1 MSDIMRLAGLNSGYD
16 TEAMIEKM
24 MSTYQT
30 KIDNQNKKLTKL
42 SWKQDAYRD
51 ITSKLTEFKN
61 KYFDI
66 LKKDSYL
73 MSPNS
78 FKNFKTSI
86 TNKTNADK
94 TSGLSVTTTPSS
106 VEGNHTVKVTQTATA
121 TKLTGKS
128 LASRNFELDLSKA
141 ANYSDYTV
149 ENGERKYSFALDV
162 KVGDVTKAV
171 EFDVNIAQGADGK
184 INMDDF
190 AAAVETAMND
200 KLEEAFG
207 LTGKKDG
214 DSNVTGGLNA
224 DGKERF
230 LSVEKDSNGMIQFKV
245 GGNATVTITEKTGD
259 FGLSRPSE
267 RVAIAAQSAVTGT
280 NTVSVTAGGVT
291 KNVSFEGVSETYFD
305 SRENAGNGS
314 ILAEY
319 NELKLAAYKKAN
331 EGRNPT
337 AEQLES
343 FSYSSVQAAKDKNS
357 KALESA
363 LNKAFSSDGV
373 GFVIDSK
380 GYLNGSEEFS
390 ITSVAGGTLGIRKAS
405 ASNKIATGN
414 SLRDLGIAGKDETV
428 KFKINGKEISVA
440 SSASVTDLVK
450 AVNSSGAG
458 VTMNYSNLD
467 GRFTV
472 TANDMGNGG
481 DVEIEANKFTA
492 ALGLAENETTAMQAE
507 IGRNAIFE
515 LDGIEIY
522 HNNNSYTFDGTTVN
536 FEDAEIG
543 SEYSVGISKSYDDV
557 KKTIKDFVK
566 DYNQLIDD
574 VYKYVGTAPKRDNK
588 NNLYEPL
595 TDDEREAMSEDEIEK
610 WEKAAKQGILYNDST
625 VSGIMSNIR
634 MVLYNSV
641 DSSDG
646 KKFGLYNMGIKT
658 MAYKE
663 DAHGKLEI
671 DEEAFDKAFTEHAD
685 DIMNLFTDPD
695 KGIMKQVNNVID
707 NATRSTGKVKG
718 SLVRKAGLETGT
730 SAKDNEI
737 YRQMEQI
744 TKRIET
750 LQDRYETK
758 EDYWWKV
765 FTNLE
770 KMMSNMNSQSSYLAN
785 YFGGT
790 GNYQ

>member
-1 MSDIMRLAGLNSGYD
+1 MSDIMRLAGINSGYD
-16 TEAMIEKM
+16 SEAMIEKM
-24 MSTYQT
+24 MSSYQT

-51 ITSKLTEFKN
+51 ITTKLTEFKS

-66 LKKDSYL
+66 LKKDTYL

-78 FKNFKTSI
+78 FNKFKTTI

-94 TSGLSVTTTPSS
+94 ISGLSVTTSSSS
-106 VEGNHTVKVTQTATA
+106 VEGSHSIKVTQTATA
-121 TKLTGKS
+121 TTLKGKS
-128 LASRNFELDLSKA
+128 LTSQNFELDLEKA

-149 ENGERKYSFALDV
+149 ADGKRNYTLALDV
-162 KVGDVTKAV
+162 KVGNVSKAI
-171 EFDVNIAQGADGK
+171 EFDVSVAQAADGS

-200 KLEEAFG
+200 KFEEAFG
-207 LTGKKDG
+207 LTGKTSA
-214 DSNVTGGLNA
+214 DSTVTGGLNA

-230 LSVEKDSNGMIQFKV
+230 LSVEKDANGMLQFKV
-245 GGNATVTITEKTGD
+245 GGNATVTVTEKTGD
-259 FGLSRPSE
+259 FGLTRPSS
-267 RVAIAAQSAVTGT
+267 RVAVAAQAAVTGK
-280 NTVSVTAGGVT
+280 NTVSVTVGDVT
-291 KNVSFEGVSETYFD
+291 KNVSFEGVSSTYFD
-305 SRENAGNGS
+305 SRNTVGGS
-314 ILAEY
+314 VLAEY
-319 NELKLAAYKKAN
+319 NALKLEAFKKAN
-331 EGRNPT
+331 KGASPT
-337 AEQLES
+337 TEQFES
-343 FSYSSVQAAKDKNS
+343 FSYSSTQAAKDKNS
-357 KALESA
+357 KALEKA
-363 LNKAFSSDGV
+363 LNDAFSSEGA
-373 GFVIDSK
+373 GFVVDSD
-380 GYLNGSEEFS
+380 GYLLGTKEFS
-390 ITSVAGGTLGIRKAS
+390 ITSVAGGTLGLRKAS
-405 ASNKIATGN
+405 ASNKVGTSG
-414 SLRDLGIAGKDETV
+414 SLRDMGIAGKDEDV
-428 KFKINGKEISVA
+428 KFKINGKDISVK
-440 SSASVTDLVK
+440 SSATVEDLIK

-458 VTMNYSNLD
+458 VTMSYSNLD
-467 GRFTV
+467 GRLTV

-522 HNNNSYTFDGTTVN
+522 HNSNSYELDGSTIN
-536 FEDAEIG
+536 FEEAELG
-543 SEYSVGISKSYDDV
+543 SDYTFGISKSYDDI
-557 KKTIKDFVK
+557 KKSIKDFVK

-574 VYKYVGTAPKRDNK
+574 VYKYVGTAPKRDSK

-595 TDDEREAMSEDEIEK
+595 TDAEREEMSEDEIEK
-610 WEKAAKQGILYNDST
+610 WEKAAKTGVLYNDST
-625 VSGIMSNIR
+625 VLGIMSNIR
-634 MVLYNSV
+634 MALYNSV

-646 KKFGLYNMGIKT
+646 KKFGLYNMGITT
-658 MAYKE
+658 MEYKL

-671 DEEAFDKAFTEHAD
+671 DEDAFDKAFTEHAD
-685 DIMNLFTDPD
+685 DIVKLFTDTD
-695 KGIMKQVNNVID
+695 NGIMRKVNNVID
-707 NATRSTGKVKG
+707 NAVRSTGKVKG

-737 YRQMEQI
+737 FRQMEQI

-770 KMMSNMNSQSSYLAN
+770 KMMSEMNSQQSYLAS
-785 YFGGT
+785 YLGMGST
-790 GNYQ
+790 Q